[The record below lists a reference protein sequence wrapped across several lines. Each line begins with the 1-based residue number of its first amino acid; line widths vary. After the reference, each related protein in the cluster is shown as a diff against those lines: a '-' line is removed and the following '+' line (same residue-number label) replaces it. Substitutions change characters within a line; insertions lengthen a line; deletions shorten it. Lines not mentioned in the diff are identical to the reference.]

1 MTSRENQAAVGL
13 PERSHQSYSWMRHL
27 QISADLKTLS
37 ERQANKESKKLFT
50 ILDNVKYKAQN
61 IFHMHKPVHGD
72 REEFTNSE
80 KV

>member
-1 MTSRENQAAVGL
+1 MISRENQAAVGL

-27 QISADLKTLS
+27 QISADLKTWS

-50 ILDNVKYKAQN
+50 ILDKAEN